1 MRAARMLWEALP
13 VATMAVKPDWGGEEG
28 PVCTYA
34 RTTTR
39 MIGCSGPADALELLS
54 HAVCQACNHSLH
66 CELVGQGAGTI
77 ALWGGGRA
85 VTETPRTILGGYWP
99 LEVFGASGA
108 GYELLCRFVR
118 QRKNFCFLEKK
129 K

>member
-1 MRAARMLWEALP
+1 MLWEALP

-77 ALWGGGRA
+77 ALYMGGREGRSRH
-85 VTETPRTILGGYWP
+85 VQRRTP
-99 LEVFGASGA
+99 V
-108 GYELLCRFVR
+108 LLCMVCSRHVMAGL
-118 QRKNFCFLEKK
+118 QA
-129 K
+129 